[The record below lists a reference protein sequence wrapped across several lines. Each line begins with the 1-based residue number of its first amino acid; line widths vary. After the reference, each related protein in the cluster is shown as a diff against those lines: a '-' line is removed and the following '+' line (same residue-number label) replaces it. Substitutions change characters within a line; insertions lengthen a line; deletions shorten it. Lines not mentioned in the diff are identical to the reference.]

1 MNKMVLF
8 ASVCA
13 ICACFS
19 VSASAGTCNGGEVV
33 TGVQNNHEYCRS
45 STEMPW
51 WAAFQWCQEQGRHLT
66 TLQEAC
72 ADWMGA
78 TGDNACPNLMIGQNR
93 WIWTA
98 NPNGSSRAYTINL
111 SSGSFAN
118 DFNRYTTYN
127 ALCF

>member
-1 MNKMVLF
+1 MNKVVLF

-19 VSASAGTCNGGEVV
+19 MSARAGTCNGGVVV
-33 TGVQNNHEYCRS
+33 TGQQNNHEYCRS
-45 STEMPW
+45 STGMPW
-51 WAAFQWCQEQGRHLT
+51 WAAFQWCQEQGRHLV

-72 ADWMGA
+72 VDWMGA
-78 TGDNACPNLMIGQNR
+78 TGDNACPNLMIGEDR

-98 NPNGSSRAYTINL
+98 NPNGSSLAYGVNL
-111 SSGSFAN
+111 SSGN
-118 DFNRYTTYN
+118 INNRYRNNDYYY